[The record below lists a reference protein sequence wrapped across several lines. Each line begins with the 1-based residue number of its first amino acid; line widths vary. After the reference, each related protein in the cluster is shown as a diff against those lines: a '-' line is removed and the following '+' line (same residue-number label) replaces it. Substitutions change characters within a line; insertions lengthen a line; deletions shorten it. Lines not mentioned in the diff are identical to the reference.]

1 VPQYNTQP
9 SYGRETGSPEMP
21 VLQDWAVRDVY
32 NGIAVV
38 QGGRGA
44 PREVEPGDELPG
56 GNRVLAIRRLGGNW
70 AVVTEQGIIAGY

>member
-1 VPQYNTQP
+1 
-9 SYGRETGSPEMP
+9 MP
-21 VLQDWAVRDVY
+21 VLQDWSVRDVY

-44 PREVEPGDELPG
+44 PLEVEPGDELPG

-70 AVVTEQGIIAGY
+70 AVITEQGIIAGN

>member
-9 SYGRETGSPEMP
+9 SYGRETGNPEMP

-44 PREVEPGDELPG
+44 PLEVEPGDELPG